1 MSTKRNA
8 EHADIYERIT
18 NQIVAAL
25 ENCKPWQRPWH
36 SPEMLNVIP
45 KNAKTG
51 VSYRGVNVVALWAT
65 AQERGYLNGL
75 WATFRQWQELGAQV
89 RKGEKSCPV
98 VFWGTVDKKKD
109 TRSEKQAHAG
119 DKPDAGGDADGR
131 DTALFAKTYH
141 VFNISQVD
149 GYEEP
154 KKEPLAADRLEN
166 ADLFFSRLGVTV
178 REASKA
184 YYQMSDDTVYM
195 PPYASFFKREGYYAT
210 LAHEVTHWTGHES
223 RLNRDLKNRF
233 GDSAYALEELVAE
246 LGAAFLCA
254 ELEVSNEPR
263 EDHAAY
269 IQSWLKALK
278 QDKRAIFTAA
288 SKAQAACDWLANVS
302 QTERKAA

>member
-1 MSTKRNA
+1 MSTKRNT

-45 KNAKTG
+45 KNAKTDLR
-51 VSYRGVNVVALWAT
+51 YRGVNVVALWAT
-65 AQERGYLNGL
+65 AQERAYLNGL

-98 VFWGTVDKKKD
+98 VFWGTIEKKKNNESKGTAD
-109 TRSEKQAHAG
+109 AG
-119 DKPDAGGDADGR
+119 DKTDGA

-154 KKEPLAADRLEN
+154 KQEPLAADRLEN
-166 ADLFFSRLGVTV
+166 ADLFFSRLGVTI

-184 YYQMSDDTVYM
+184 FYQLSDDTVYM
-195 PPYASFFKREGYYAT
+195 PPYSTFFKREGYYAT

-223 RLNRDLKNRF
+223 RLNRDLNNRF
-233 GDSAYALEELVAE
+233 GDSAYAMEELVAE

-278 QDKRAIFTAA
+278 QDKRGIFTAA
-288 SKAQAACDWLANVS
+288 SKAQAASDWLVNVS
-302 QTERKAA
+302 LSERKAA